1 MGAGCVRAST
11 GLLVLISAVL
21 AIFGWAL
28 EATDTTVKW
37 GPWLSNPE
45 EADFLV
51 AMSPCFSIP
60 LGLMTLVIVANLAVH
75 ISAKRKSNEP

>member
-28 EATDTTVKW
+28 EATDTTVKG

-51 AMSPCFSIP
+51 TMSPCFSIP
-60 LGLMTLVIVANLAVH
+60 LGLMTLVIMANLAVH